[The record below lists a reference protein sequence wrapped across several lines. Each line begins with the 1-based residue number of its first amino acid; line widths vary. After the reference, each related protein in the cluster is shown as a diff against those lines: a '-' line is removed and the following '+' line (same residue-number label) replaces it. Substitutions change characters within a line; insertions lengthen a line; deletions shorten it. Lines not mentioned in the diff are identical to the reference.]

1 MSVSVVG
8 SPVRLDWSGR
18 RAETWSWLPVAE
30 IEPETLQQVHD
41 IGSLDVAVRVAVM
54 PDAHKG
60 YGMPIGCMLA
70 TDAAVVPYAVGVDIG
85 CGMIA
90 AKTTVDATRITPDR
104 VRVALAGIYK
114 RVPVGQPTRHDQKQ
128 GSFETRQDSVALR
141 EWWNDG
147 GQDDPVLRGT
157 RERADRQVG
166 TLGGGNHFVEL
177 QADAEGAMWLMLH
190 TGSRSFG
197 KAVCDRWHAEALARC
212 ASEGIDL
219 PSRELAYLDIRDQA
233 GTSYLRDMRYA
244 MRYAEESRARIYE
257 NTIEAL
263 RETFGAL
270 DATDR
275 LETHHNF
282 AALESH
288 EGRDLLVHRKG
299 AVRTTDANG
308 AGVLVTIPGSMQT
321 GSYIGRGK
329 PSATALDTC
338 SHGAGRKLGRNA
350 VRKANVGVDI
360 QAEMLAQG
368 ICLVC
373 PEGADT
379 LDELGRAY
387 KDIEDVMR
395 RQRDLVDQV
404 TKLRPLGVV
413 KG

>member
-1 MSVSVVG
+1 VSVTIG

-18 RAETWSWLPVAE
+18 KAETWSWLPEAE
-30 IEPETLQQVHD
+30 IEADSLQQVRD
-41 IGSLDVAVRVAVM
+41 IGSLDVAVHVGVM

-60 YGMPIGCMLA
+60 YGMPIGCVLA
-70 TDAAVVPYAVGVDIG
+70 TDGAVVPYAVGVDIG
-85 CGMIA
+85 CGMVA
-90 AKTTVDATRITPDR
+90 ARTTLTAADVTPDR
-104 VRVALAGIYK
+104 VRHALEGIYR
-114 RVPVGQPTRHDQKQ
+114 RVPVGQPSRRDPKQ

-141 EWWNDG
+141 EWWSDG

-177 QADAEGAMWLMLH
+177 QVDLEGALWVMLH

-212 ASEGIDL
+212 TNEGIAL
-219 PSRELAYLDIRDQA
+219 PNRELAYLDVRTEA

-244 MRYAEESRARIYE
+244 MRFAEESRARIYE
-257 NTIEAL
+257 SCVRAL
-263 RETFGAL
+263 RDTFGGL
-270 DATDR
+270 DVTR
-275 LETHHNF
+275 TIETHHNF
-282 AALESH
+282 AAVESRD
-288 EGRDLLVHRKG
+288 GRDLIVHRKG
-299 AVRTTDANG
+299 AVRTTDATG
-308 AGVLVTIPGSMQT
+308 AGALVTIPGSMQT

-329 PSATALDTC
+329 PSELALDTC

-360 QAEMLAQG
+360 RAEMFGQG

-373 PEGADT
+373 PEDADT
-379 LDELGRAY
+379 LDESGRAY
-387 KDIEDVMR
+387 KDIEDVMA
-395 RQRDLVDQV
+395 RQRDLVEPV
-404 TKLRPLGVV
+404 VRLRPLGVV

>member
-1 MSVSVVG
+1 VTIIAG

-18 RAETWSWLPVAE
+18 KAETWSWLPADE
-30 IEPETLQQVHD
+30 IEPETLQQVRD
-41 IGSLDVAVRVAVM
+41 IGSLDVAARVAVM

-70 TDAAVVPYAVGVDIG
+70 TRGAVVPYAVGVDIG

-90 AKTTVDATRITPDR
+90 ARTTLGLAVVTPER
-104 VRVALAGIYK
+104 VRAALAGIYK
-114 RVPVGQPTRHDQKQ
+114 RVPVGQPTRHDPKQ
-128 GSFETRQDSVALR
+128 GSFETRQESVAIR
-141 EWWNDG
+141 AWWDDG
-147 GQDDPVLRGT
+147 GRDDPVLRTT

-177 QADAEGAMWLMLH
+177 QVDVEGAVWFMLH

-212 ASEGIDL
+212 ATEGIAL
-219 PSRELAYLDIRDQA
+219 PNRELAYLDVRTEA
-233 GTSYLRDMRYA
+233 GRSYLRDMGYA
-244 MRYAEESRARIYE
+244 LRFAEESRARIYE
-257 NTIEAL
+257 STLEAL
-263 RETFGAL
+263 RETFGGL
-270 DATDR
+270 DVTQTI
-275 LETHHNF
+275 ETHHNF
-282 AALESH
+282 AAVESH
-288 EGRDLLVHRKG
+288 GGDDLLVHRKG
-299 AVRTTDANG
+299 AVRTTDATG
-308 AGVLVTIPGSMQT
+308 AGTLVTIPGSMQT

-329 PSATALDTC
+329 PNAIAMDTC

-360 QAEMLAQG
+360 QAEMSAQG

-379 LDELGRAY
+379 LDESGRAY
-387 KDIEDVMR
+387 KDIEDVMA
-395 RQRDLVDQV
+395 RQRDLVDPV
-404 TKLRPLGVV
+404 VKLRPLGVV

>member
-1 MSVSVVG
+1 VTIIAG

-18 RAETWSWLPVAE
+18 KAETWSWLPADE
-30 IEPETLQQVHD
+30 IEPETLQQVRD
-41 IGSLDVAVRVAVM
+41 IGSLDVAARVAVM

-70 TDAAVVPYAVGVDIG
+70 TRGAVVPYAVGVDIG
-85 CGMIA
+85 CGMVA
-90 AKTTVDATRITPDR
+90 ARTTLGLADVTLERIR
-104 VRVALAGIYK
+104 AALAGIYK
-114 RVPVGQPTRHDQKQ
+114 RVPVGQPTRQDPKQ
-128 GSFETRQDSVALR
+128 GTFETRQDSVAIR

-147 GQDDPVLRGT
+147 GKDDAVLRAT

-177 QADAEGAMWLMLH
+177 QVDLEGAMWLMLH

-212 ASEGIDL
+212 ATEGIAL
-219 PSRELAYLDIRDQA
+219 PNRELAYLDIRTEA
-233 GTSYLRDMRYA
+233 GTSYLRDMGYA

-257 NTIEAL
+257 SSLQAL
-263 RETFGAL
+263 RDTFGAL
-270 DATDR
+270 EVTER
-275 LETHHNF
+275 IETHHNF
-282 AALESH
+282 AAVESH
-288 EGRDLLVHRKG
+288 GGDDLLVHRKG
-299 AVRTTDANG
+299 AVRTTDATG
-308 AGVLVTIPGSMQT
+308 VGVLVTIPGSMQT

-329 PSATALDTC
+329 PNAIAMDTC

-360 QAEMLAQG
+360 QAEMSAQG

-379 LDELGRAY
+379 LDESGRAY
-387 KDIEDVMR
+387 KDIEDVMT
-395 RQRDLVDQV
+395 RQRDLVDPV
-404 TKLRPLGVV
+404 VKLRPLGVV